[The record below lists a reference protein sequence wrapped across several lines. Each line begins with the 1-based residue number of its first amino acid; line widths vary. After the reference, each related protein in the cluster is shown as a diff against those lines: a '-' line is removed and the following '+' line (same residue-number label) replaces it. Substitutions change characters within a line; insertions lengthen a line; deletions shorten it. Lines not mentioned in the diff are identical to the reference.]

1 MKINLQNTA
10 VGGFNYE
17 LLRVM
22 SIQGTHGSELG
33 ECLATAKRI
42 HDGDCESWTQEW
54 YLIADQVAREAETA
68 LGKGHLVTAHHALLR
83 ASSYYRLAEFLASF
97 EDPRHESA
105 WALSR
110 ACFQQAIPLLPP
122 LVEVLEI
129 PFEGVKLPG
138 YWISGGAG
146 QRPLLLAMGGY
157 DSSAE
162 EVYHWIGAAA
172 AERGWHCLIFEG
184 PGQRGALHLN
194 PGLLFR
200 PDYEV
205 PVRAVVDY
213 ALARPGVDAQ
223 RLALIGYS
231 LGGYLAP
238 RAAAFE
244 ARIKACIA
252 NPLAVDIGDAWLEAW
267 PAPMRDAPSQ
277 AFDAA
282 FTGLSHMNPRM
293 RWSYDHARWAMGI
306 QHPHDFFTAWKP
318 YTLKGLEDH
327 LRNPMLFL
335 FGEDEIA
342 QMKHELVMETM
353 QFINKLTCPRSI
365 HLFLRDEGASSHC
378 QMGGMSRAQAVI
390 FDWLEEKLGNEEMQ
404 PQKGEAITIN
414 QSVEQLNAVLRKY
427 HGEEAVKSLPQL
439 SPFA

>member
-1 MKINLQNTA
+1 M
-10 VGGFNYE
+10 
-17 LLRVM
+17 
-22 SIQGTHGSELG
+22 
-33 ECLATAKRI
+33 
-42 HDGDCESWTQEW
+42 
-54 YLIADQVAREAETA
+54 
-68 LGKGHLVTAHHALLR
+68 
-83 ASSYYRLAEFLASF
+83 
-97 EDPRHESA
+97 
-105 WALSR
+105 
-110 ACFQQAIPLLPP
+110 
-122 LVEVLEI
+122 
-129 PFEGVKLPG
+129 
-138 YWISGGAG
+138 
-146 QRPLLLAMGGY
+146 
-157 DSSAE
+157 
-162 EVYHWIGAAA
+162 
-172 AERGWHCLIFEG
+172 
-184 PGQRGALHLN
+184 
-194 PGLLFR
+194 
-200 PDYEV
+200 
-205 PVRAVVDY
+205 RAVVDY

-252 NPLAVDIGDAWLEAW
+252 NPLAVNIEGAWLGAW

-293 RWSYDHARWAMGI
+293 HWSYDHARWAMGI